1 MKRYED
7 LSPSQRCIMTPGP
20 VEVDPRVLRAMSFP
34 VLGQFDPEF
43 TSIMNETMEMLRE
56 LFATSNSWAYPIDG
70 TSRAGIEAV
79 MVSLI
84 LPGER
89 VLIPIFGTSDI
100 YCMRLLK
107 DVALRC
113 SCWKSHGGVCLSRM
127 K

>member
-1 MKRYED
+1 MED
-7 LSPSQRCIMTPGP
+7 HHEAIRRFVAVPTLYYDSWS

-56 LFATSNSWAYPIDG
+56 LFATRNSWAYPIDG

-84 LPGER
+84 LPGN
-89 VLIPIFGTSDI
+89 
-100 YCMRLLK
+100 
-107 DVALRC
+107 
-113 SCWKSHGGVCLSRM
+113 VC
-127 K
+127 